1 MSTGMIIMAMV
12 TGMGMPTH
20 TVIPMHTGMAM
31 RMLITT
37 LACTTPAAPRASASP
52 PF

>member
-1 MSTGMIIMAMV
+1 MIIMSMM

-20 TVIPMHTGMAM
+20 TVMAT

-37 LACTTPAAPRASASP
+37 MACTTPAAPRASASP